1 MKKLSMTILFAAVLI
16 IYAASLIAEGSAK
29 PGYEA
34 APADTTYTVNGIL
47 FTMKGIAAVTNGIV
61 GHDDERNNR
70 PHTVSL
76 SAYLIGETEVTQELW
91 QAVMG
96 SNPSFYDNTGNKKWF
111 DNTLDTS
118 PGMGELQGKRP
129 VEQVSW
135 FDCIVFCNELTKKV
149 AELGESQCVYYRDAA
164 CNAVYTVMDAD
175 DGTVPYVKQ
184 GAKGFRLPTEAEWE
198 WAAKGGTENR
208 WAGTNEEDELTGYA
222 WYYTEN
228 YAWYETGTD
237 KKTHA
242 VKHKR
247 PNGYG
252 LYDMSGNVWEWCW
265 NWYDSH
271 TSAGGQNPI
280 GVSSGDERVL
290 RGGSWCHRAGLCTRA
305 FRESC
310 SPAGDHNYIGLRLAC
325 SVHTGVWYY
334 GCCVE

>member
-1 MKKLSMTILFAAVLI
+1 MYCRCKPLR
-16 IYAASLIAEGSAK
+16 SLILDE
-29 PGYEA
+29 PTNHL
-34 APADTTYTVNGIL
+34 DIL
-47 FTMKGIAAVTNGIV
+47 SVRLLVKGIAAVTNGIV
-61 GHDDERNNR
+61 GHDDDRNNR

-118 PGMGELQGKRP
+118 PGMGELQGKRQ

-184 GAKGFRLPTEAEWE
+184 GAKEFRLPTEAEWE

-222 WYYTEN
+222 WYYTKN